1 MNKYSELR
9 ERQQKEVEDF
19 PMFFAFSEKQFEE
32 GMKSLGLKPGDT
44 KKIYKLGNTGG
55 FYRKSDSQALR
66 DMFERHRKE
75 LEDAI
80 AADETGEGFIFDM
93 FNYELANHEYGY
105 TGNPDDTLDALGM
118 TMEEINADSRLLHGW
133 KMAVRRQRR

>member
-1 MNKYSELR
+1 MNKYNTLR
-9 ERQQKEVEDF
+9 EKQQKEVNEF

-32 GMKSLGLKPGDT
+32 GMKSLGLEPGDV

-55 FYRKSDSQALR
+55 FFRKSDSEALHA
-66 DMFERHRKE
+66 MFDRHNKE
-75 LEDAI
+75 MEDSI

-105 TGNPDDTLDALGM
+105 TRDPEPTLDALGM
-118 TMEEINADSRLLHGW
+118 TMEEIKADSRLLHGW
-133 KMAVRRQRR
+133 KMAVKRQGR